1 MGEIILIGA
10 ETIMGEAKRK
20 KQARHDAAM
29 MQMVEMAAHVAHN
42 VFGVMPGAPPF
53 EIWEAMSEESRDE
66 AVNQVLLE
74 MELMAS
80 GAEVDGQGANILRA
94 VISGMMAPKDKVD
107 A

>member
-29 MQMVEMAAHVAHN
+29 MQMVEMAARVAHN
-42 VFGVMPGAPPF
+42 VFGVIGATSF
-53 EIWEAMSEESRDE
+53 EIWEAMSEDSRDE
-66 AVNQVLLE
+66 AIKQVLLE

-94 VISGMMAPKDKVD
+94 VISGMMVPKEKVG